1 SYRAAVSLAPGYAE
15 AQYNLGIPLQ
25 ELKRHDE
32 AIACFEKT
40 LEIDPGHMEALGA
53 LVMSELGD
61 CRWDRLGA
69 HMSGVVRQVREGR
82 GIVEPFTFLLVSGDP
97 ADQKQCAQ
105 RYAARGPQAAAAP
118 PGRGPGGPQRPRLA
132 EPPR

>member
-1 SYRAAVSLAPGYAE
+1 SYRAAVSLAPGYAN
-15 AQYNLGIPLQ
+15 AHYNLGITLQ

-82 GIVEPFTFLLVSGDP
+82 GIVGRLTFPRASG
-97 ADQKQCAQ
+97 
-105 RYAARGPQAAAAP
+105 
-118 PGRGPGGPQRPRLA
+118 GRAGQ
-132 EPPR
+132 